1 MKKLTFNTAFMITFL
16 MLLAS
21 SENFAQTQV
30 SVSQD
35 SKFEQLLS
43 EKRKLNATTTNTDRY
58 KIQIYNGDAENAK
71 TTLADYK
78 KLNKNNDG
86 NVVFN
91 TPIYK
96 VWVGNFKTRIEAE
109 KNLVD
114 LKKKYPL
121 AFLVKPLK

>member
-1 MKKLTFNTAFMITFL
+1 MITFL

>member
-1 MKKLTFNTAFMITFL
+1 MKKLTFNTAFIIVIF

-21 SENFAQTQV
+21 SENFAQTGV

-109 KNLVD
+109 KNLID